1 MAVFGFSPFLPY
13 DTVAFRKDTS
23 VRYCARILPGMLNVE
38 PSSVSATLPEKIS
51 PAKTHVL
58 VVDDDPLIRQT
69 IVNYLGDYEIQVTAL
84 ASGREIADVI
94 AREMIDL
101 LILDLK
107 LPGEDGMEIARRI
120 RADSNMPII
129 MLTGRKEEADRV
141 MALELGADDYLTKP
155 FSPRELL
162 ARIRSLLRRSRAH
175 ETVADG
181 LAKIRAYRFAG
192 WELNVR
198 VRRLKSPQGE
208 VIELRNAEFNLLA
221 VFLASPQRVLRREQ
235 LLTMSHLHN
244 DEVYDRAVDTQVG
257 RLRKKLEEHGA
268 SQELIHTERGVGYVF
283 TVPVEVV
290 R

>member
-1 MAVFGFSPFLPY
+1 ML
-13 DTVAFRKDTS
+13 DTVVTQ
-23 VRYCARILPGMLNVE
+23 
-38 PSSVSATLPEKIS
+38 VSATTPEKIS
-51 PAKTHVL
+51 RTPTHVL
-58 VVDDDPLIRQT
+58 VVDDDPSIRQT

-84 ASGREIADVI
+84 ASGREIADVTS
-94 AREMIDL
+94 REMIDL
-101 LILDLK
+101 LILDVK
-107 LPGEDGMEIARRI
+107 LPGEDGMDIARRI

-198 VRRLKSPQGE
+198 VRRLKSPKGE
-208 VIELRNAEFNLLA
+208 VIELRNAEFNLLV
-221 VFLASPQRVLRREQ
+221 VFLASPQRVLTREQ
-235 LLTMSHLHN
+235 LLGMSHLHD
-244 DEVYDRAVDTQVG
+244 DEVYDRAIDTQVG
-257 RLRKKLEEHGA
+257 RLRKKLEEQGA
-268 SQELIHTERGVGYVF
+268 GQELIRTERGVGYVF

-290 R
+290 C

>member
-1 MAVFGFSPFLPY
+1 
-13 DTVAFRKDTS
+13 
-23 VRYCARILPGMLNVE
+23 MLDAAPTQVN
-38 PSSVSATLPEKIS
+38 ATLPENMS
-51 PAKTHVL
+51 PAPTHVL
-58 VVDDDPLIRQT
+58 IVDDDPSVRQM
-69 IVNYLGDYEIQVTAL
+69 VVDYLGDNEIHVTAL
-84 ASGREIADVI
+84 ASGREIADVT

-107 LPGEDGMEIARRI
+107 LPGENGMDIARRI

-181 LAKIRAYRFAG
+181 LTKIRAYRFAG

-208 VIELRNAEFNLLA
+208 LMTLRNAEFNLLA
-221 VFLASPQRVLRREQ
+221 AFLASPLHVLTREQ
-235 LLTMSHLHN
+235 LLGMSHLHN
-244 DEVYDRAVDTQVG
+244 DEVYDRAIDTQVG
-257 RLRKKLEEHGA
+257 RLRKKLEAQGGGK
-268 SQELIHTERGVGYVF
+268 LIHTERGAGYVF
-283 TVPVEVV
+283 TAPVEVV